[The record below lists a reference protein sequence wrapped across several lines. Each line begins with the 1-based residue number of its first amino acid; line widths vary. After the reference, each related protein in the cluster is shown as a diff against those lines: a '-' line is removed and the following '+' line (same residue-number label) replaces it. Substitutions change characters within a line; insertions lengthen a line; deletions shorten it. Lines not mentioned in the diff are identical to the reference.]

1 MKRVMAIVMCMAMV
15 MGLTACGN
23 TTAAEPPKENTA
35 ETGQTGEPEIK
46 DAEIQDTQTA
56 DAAAATIAGFDVT
69 NMPEGGYTVA
79 LCNFSLGNT
88 WRVQMV
94 ETFTQVAEEYK
105 GLGLIKEYYITNS
118 DGDTAQQ
125 ISDMEDLI
133 TMGVDIICLTAAS
146 PTALVPVVEEAM
158 EEDIKVI
165 SFDAGVDTENV
176 TASLTLDNTEFG
188 RVDARWLAEKIGG
201 KGKIVVLAGQ
211 AGSKNAEQRVNGVNE
226 VLAQYPDIE
235 VAALSYCDYDYATAK
250 AAIES
255 IISTYDDI
263 AGILSLGGAMS
274 RACIDAYEAAGIE
287 LVPITGEANNG
298 FLKMWYERQEEG
310 FTSVCPISPNTSG
323 AQALDLGLT
332 AITGGEYEQVNV
344 FDIECVTDET
354 LKDSVRMDLSDNYW
368 APSILSEEKLQE
380 LYGE

>member
-1 MKRVMAIVMCMAMV
+1 MKKITALFVSMALVVSLAGCK
-15 MGLTACGN
+15 GN
-23 TTAAEPPKENTA
+23 TVTDTTGAG
-35 ETGQTGEPEIK
+35 ET
-46 DAEIQDTQTA
+46 TQKTETKA
-56 DAAAATIAGFDVT
+56 SEEKTEETQLEETIEKTIAGFDVS

-94 ETFTQVAEEYK
+94 ETFRQVAEEYK
-105 GLGLIKEYYITNS
+105 ELGLIKEYYITNS

-146 PTALVPVVEEAM
+146 PTALVPVVDEAM
-158 EEDIKVI
+158 EEGITLI
-165 SFDAGVDTENV
+165 SFDAGVDTDNV
-176 TASLTLDNTEFG
+176 TASLVLDNTEFG
-188 RVDARWLAEKIGG
+188 RVDARWLADKIGG
-201 KGKIVVLAGQ
+201 KGKVVVLAGQ

-226 VLAQYPDIE
+226 VFAEYPDIE

-255 IISTYDDI
+255 IISVYNDI
-263 AGILSLGGAMS
+263 DGILSLGGAMS
-274 RACIDAYEAAGIE
+274 RACVDAYEAAGLE

-298 FLKMWYERQEEG
+298 FLKMWNERQSDG

-323 AQALDLGLT
+323 AQALDLGLK
-332 AITGGEYEQVNV
+332 AITGGEYKKENV
-344 FDIECVTDET
+344 FDIETVTDET
-354 LKDSVRMDLSDNYW
+354 LKDVVRTDLSDNYW

-380 LYGE
+380 LYGEN

>member
-1 MKRVMAIVMCMAMV
+1 MIALFVSTVLVISLIGCGGNKTSE
-15 MGLTACGN
+15 TASTGE
-23 TTAAEPPKENTA
+23 TVQSEQTQAPPKKDK
-35 ETGQTGEPEIK
+35 ETQKETEIEK
-46 DAEIQDTQTA
+46 
-56 DAAAATIAGFDVT
+56 TIAGFDVS

-94 ETFTQVAEEYK
+94 ETFRQVAEEYK

-133 TMGVDIICLTAAS
+133 TMGVDVICLTAAS
-146 PTALVPVVEEAM
+146 PTALVPVVDEAM
-158 EEDIKVI
+158 EEGITLI
-165 SFDAGVDTENV
+165 SFDAGVDTDNV
-176 TASLTLDNTEFG
+176 TASLVLDNTEFG
-188 RVDARWLAEKIGG
+188 RVDARWLADKIGK
-201 KGKIVVLAGQ
+201 KGKVVVLAGQ

-226 VLAQYPDIE
+226 VFAEYPDIE

-255 IISTYDDI
+255 IISVYDDI
-263 AGILSLGGAMS
+263 DGILSLGGAMS
-274 RACIDAYEAAGIE
+274 RACVDAYEAAGLE

-298 FLKMWYERQEEG
+298 FLKMWNERQSEG

-332 AITGGEYEQVNV
+332 AITGGEYKKENV
-344 FDIECVTDET
+344 FDIECVTDDT
-354 LKDSVRMDLSDNYW
+354 LKDVVRTDLSDNYW
-368 APSILSEEKLQE
+368 APSILSEEKLLE
-380 LYGE
+380 LYGEN

>member
-1 MKRVMAIVMCMAMV
+1 MIALFVSTVLVISLIGCGDNKKSE
-15 MGLTACGN
+15 TASTGE
-23 TTAAEPPKENTA
+23 TVQSEQTQAPPKKDK
-35 ETGQTGEPEIK
+35 ETQKETEIEK
-46 DAEIQDTQTA
+46 
-56 DAAAATIAGFDVT
+56 TIAGFDVS

-94 ETFTQVAEEYK
+94 ETFRQVAEEYK

-133 TMGVDIICLTAAS
+133 TMGVDVICLTAAS
-146 PTALVPVVEEAM
+146 PTALVPVVDEAM
-158 EEDIKVI
+158 EEGITLI
-165 SFDAGVDTENV
+165 SFDAGVDTDNV
-176 TASLTLDNTEFG
+176 TASLVLDNTEFG
-188 RVDARWLAEKIGG
+188 RVDARWLADKIGK
-201 KGKIVVLAGQ
+201 KGKVVVLAGQ

-226 VLAQYPDIE
+226 VFAEYPDIE

-255 IISTYDDI
+255 IISVYDDI
-263 AGILSLGGAMS
+263 DGILSLGGAMS
-274 RACIDAYEAAGIE
+274 RACVDAYEAAGLE

-298 FLKMWYERQEEG
+298 FLKMWNERQSEG

-332 AITGGEYEQVNV
+332 AITGGEYKKENV
-344 FDIECVTDET
+344 FDIECVTDDT
-354 LKDSVRMDLSDNYW
+354 LKDVVRTDLSDNYW
-368 APSILSEEKLQE
+368 APSILSEEKLLE
-380 LYGE
+380 LYGEK

>member
-1 MKRVMAIVMCMAMV
+1 MKKILALVISMSFVF
-15 MGLTACGN
+15 GLVGCGN
-23 TTAAEPPKENTA
+23 GSGQNSKSSEDVKQESTKVENTDDKTTDVQK
-35 ETGQTGEPEIK
+35 ETAGE
-46 DAEIQDTQTA
+46 TV
-56 DAAAATIAGFDVT
+56 AGFDIS

-94 ETFTQVAEEYK
+94 ETFKQVAEEYK
-105 GLGLIKEYYITNS
+105 ELGLIKQYYVTNS

-146 PTALVPVVEEAM
+146 PTALVPVVGDAM
-158 EEDIKVI
+158 DEGITLI
-165 SFDAGVDTENV
+165 SFDAGVDTDNV

-188 RVDARWLAEKIGG
+188 KVDARWLADKIGG
-201 KGKIVVLAGQ
+201 KGKIAVLAGQ
-211 AGSKNAEQRVNGVNE
+211 AGSKNAEQRVNGVNDI
-226 VLAQYPDIE
+226 LKDYPDIE
-235 VAALSYCDYDYATAK
+235 VVALSYCDYDYATAK

-263 AGILSLGGAMS
+263 DGILSLGGAMS
-274 RACIDAYEAAGIE
+274 RACIDAYENAGLE

-298 FLKMWYERQEEG
+298 FLKMWFQRQEEG
-310 FTSVCPISPNTSG
+310 FKSVCPISPNTSG
-323 AQALDLGLT
+323 AQALNLALT
-332 AITGGEYEQVNV
+332 AITGGDYEKVNV
-344 FDIECVTDET
+344 FEIECVTDET

-368 APSILSEEKLQE
+368 APSILSEEKLLE
-380 LYGE
+380 LYGED

>member
-1 MKRVMAIVMCMAMV
+1 MKKIIAIIVCMV
-15 MGLTACGN
+15 MVGGLIACGN
-23 TTAAEPPKENTA
+23 GNTPPEETENMGEVSESTETENTA
-35 ETGQTGEPEIK
+35 AREETAQSAVAK
-46 DAEIQDTQTA
+46 
-56 DAAAATIAGFDVT
+56 TIAGFDVS
-69 NMPEGGYTVA
+69 NMPDGGYTVA

-94 ETFTQVAEEYK
+94 ETFQQIANEYK
-105 GLGLIKEYYITNS
+105 ELGLIKEFYLTNS
-118 DGDTAQQ
+118 DGDTAKQ

-133 TMGVDIICLTAAS
+133 TMEVDVICLTAAS

-158 EEDIKVI
+158 EEGITII

-176 TASLTLDNTEFG
+176 TASLTLDNAEFG
-188 RVDARWLAEKIGG
+188 RVDARWLADKIGG
-201 KGKIVVLAGQ
+201 KGKVVILAGQ
-211 AGSKNAEQRVNGVNE
+211 AGSKNAEQRVIGVNE
-226 VLAQYPDIE
+226 ILAEYPDIE
-235 VAALSYCDYDYATAK
+235 IAALSYCDYDYATAK

-263 AGILSLGGAMS
+263 DGILSLGGAMS
-274 RACIDAYEAAGIE
+274 RACIDAYEGAGLE

-298 FLKMWYERQEEG
+298 FLKMWYERQKEG

-332 AITGGEYEQVNV
+332 AITGGKYEQVNV

-354 LKDSVRMDLSDNYW
+354 LESSVRMDLSDNYW
-368 APSILSEEKLQE
+368 APSILSEEKLLE
-380 LYGE
+380 LYGEE

>member
-1 MKRVMAIVMCMAMV
+1 MIALFVSTVLVISLIGCGGNKTSE
-15 MGLTACGN
+15 TASTGE
-23 TTAAEPPKENTA
+23 TVQSEQTQAPPKKDK
-35 ETGQTGEPEIK
+35 ETQKETEIEK
-46 DAEIQDTQTA
+46 
-56 DAAAATIAGFDVT
+56 TIAGFDVS

-94 ETFTQVAEEYK
+94 ETFRQVAEEYK

-133 TMGVDIICLTAAS
+133 TMGVDVICLTAAS
-146 PTALVPVVEEAM
+146 PTALVPVVDEAM
-158 EEDIKVI
+158 EEGITLI
-165 SFDAGVDTENV
+165 SFDAGVDTDNV
-176 TASLTLDNTEFG
+176 TASLVLDNTEFG
-188 RVDARWLAEKIGG
+188 RVDARWLADKIEG
-201 KGKIVVLAGQ
+201 KGKVVVLAGQ

-226 VLAQYPDIE
+226 VFAEYSDIE

-255 IISTYDDI
+255 IISVYDDI
-263 AGILSLGGAMS
+263 DGILSLGGAMS
-274 RACIDAYEAAGIE
+274 RACVDAYEAAGLE

-298 FLKMWYERQEEG
+298 FLKMWNERQSEG

-332 AITGGEYEQVNV
+332 AITGGEYKKENV
-344 FDIECVTDET
+344 FDIECVTDDT
-354 LKDSVRMDLSDNYW
+354 LKDVVRTDLSDNYW
-368 APSILSEEKLQE
+368 APSILSEEKLLE
-380 LYGE
+380 LYGEN